1 LQRCPQELRSSP
13 AVNRVPC
20 LANASAWARATHF
33 VAQQKGRR
41 RDACGLPGEK
51 LFEIPNSHPLPPDAR
66 AASRGREA
74 LWSQK
79 RGFAERNS
87 ARVARGTHVPVP
99 RDPGAGALCA
109 ILDSSDGTKS
119 AVPA

>member
-1 LQRCPQELRSSP
+1 MPGE
-13 AVNRVPC
+13 
-20 LANASAWARATHF
+20 RAGDAFGPRQHF
-33 VAQQKGRR
+33 VAQQKGRW

-87 ARVARGTHVPVP
+87 VRVAGATHVSVP
-99 RDPGAGALCA
+99 RDPDRRVMYNFRL
-109 ILDSSDGTKS
+109 KRWNER